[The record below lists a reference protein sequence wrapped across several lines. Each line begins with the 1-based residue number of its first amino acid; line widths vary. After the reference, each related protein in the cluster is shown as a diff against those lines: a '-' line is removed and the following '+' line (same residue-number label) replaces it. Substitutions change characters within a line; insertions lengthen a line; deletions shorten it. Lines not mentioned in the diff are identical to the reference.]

1 MKFKYLWI
9 LGFFTAFLG
18 NGGEYQVLFKQ
29 IGLVAN
35 QTDSI
40 VTWHNNL
47 NAILPKLDLSFG
59 NVAGVVI
66 YLLIAFAFLAVFL
79 SVCIASF
86 SGLIKGSALASNNE
100 KLTIRNLWKLGYNKF
115 WPILGLVVL
124 GKVIVYSF
132 LALVLVPLM
141 MATFTQGHTS
151 LNALIILLTFLAF
164 IPLTIIVSLATKYAS
179 AYVMLENNGFWES
192 FKNGWRLFAAN
203 WLVSLEMA
211 LVLFFINIATT
222 IILLALASLFLA
234 LPFFFGVFHT
244 IDAPNLFDILMNFG
258 VSLIILTSIFIGA
271 GLAVFQTSAW
281 TLLYLRLNTGVKAY
295 SKIVRWA
302 AGLPGKFKK
311 DNSGI

>member
-18 NGGEYQVLFKQ
+18 NGGEYQILFKQ

-40 VTWHNNL
+40 VTWHDNL
-47 NAILPKLDLSFG
+47 NAILPKLNLSFG
-59 NVAGVVI
+59 NVANVVI
-66 YLLIAFAFLAVFL
+66 YLIIAFAFLALFL
-79 SVCIASF
+79 SLCVASF
-86 SGLIKGSALASNNE
+86 GGLVKGSALANNNE

-115 WPILGLVVL
+115 WPILGLIIL
-124 GKVIVYSF
+124 GKIIVYGF

-141 MATFTQGHTS
+141 LATFVQGHTA
-151 LNALIILLTFLAF
+151 LNALIILLTFLIF
-164 IPLTIIVSLATKYAS
+164 IPLTIIVSLATKYAT
-179 AYVMLENNGFWES
+179 AYVMLENQEFWKS

-211 LVLFFINIATT
+211 LVLFLINITAT
-222 IILLALASLFLA
+222 IVLLALASIFLA

-244 IDAPNLFDILMNFG
+244 IDAPSLFDLLMNFG
-258 VSLIILTSIFIGA
+258 VTLIILASIFIGA

-295 SKIVRWA
+295 SKIIRWTTSWS
-302 AGLPGKFKK
+302 GKFRK
-311 DNSGI
+311 NNTSI